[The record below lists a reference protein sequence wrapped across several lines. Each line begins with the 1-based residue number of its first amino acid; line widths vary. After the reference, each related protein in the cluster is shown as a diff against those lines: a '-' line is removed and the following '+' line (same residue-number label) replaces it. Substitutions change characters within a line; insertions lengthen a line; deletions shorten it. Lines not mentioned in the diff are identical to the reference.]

1 MSAATFLEWVSASP
15 LSQALR
21 NSGWMLPVIESA
33 HLLGYGLLIGTI
45 LAVDLRMLGWGV
57 RRQPA
62 AQIARELAFW
72 TLGGL
77 ITAVI
82 TGLLLFAYD
91 PVKFYANH
99 AFPFKILFLA
109 AAVAYHY
116 TRHRKVTASASA
128 NVQSL
133 AGKLAA
139 GVSLALWLGV
149 ALSGLAISLQPF

>member
-1 MSAATFLEWVSASP
+1 MSAAPFLEWISATP
-15 LSQALR
+15 LNHALR

-45 LAVDLRMLGWGV
+45 LAVDLRILGWGV

-62 AQIARELAFW
+62 AQIARELALW

-77 ITAVI
+77 ILAVI
-82 TGLLLFAYD
+82 TGLLLFTYD

-99 AFPFKILFLA
+99 AFPFKIAFLA

-133 AGKLAA
+133 PGKLAA

>member
-1 MSAATFLEWVSASP
+1 MSEATFLEWVSASP
-15 LSQALR
+15 LSQSLR

-45 LAVDLRMLGWGV
+45 LAVDLRMLGWGG

-72 TLGGL
+72 TMGGL

-109 AAVAYHY
+109 AAVANHY
-116 TRHRKVTASASA
+116 T
-128 NVQSL
+128 
-133 AGKLAA
+133 
-139 GVSLALWLGV
+139 
-149 ALSGLAISLQPF
+149 